1 VPSTPHAAF
10 LPPCT
15 PLQVDIEAAEV
26 ARGYI
31 TREEQE
37 LRDVERAL
45 EEELV
50 VQHSQ
55 VGRGGGQNWGKSMAC
70 TSMAAREAR
79 RMRCCC
85 HRADA

>member
-1 VPSTPHAAF
+1 
-10 LPPCT
+10 
-15 PLQVDIEAAEV
+15 V

-55 VGRGGGQNWGKSMAC
+55 VGNARVWGH
-70 TSMAAREAR
+70 T
-79 RMRCCC
+79 
-85 HRADA
+85 